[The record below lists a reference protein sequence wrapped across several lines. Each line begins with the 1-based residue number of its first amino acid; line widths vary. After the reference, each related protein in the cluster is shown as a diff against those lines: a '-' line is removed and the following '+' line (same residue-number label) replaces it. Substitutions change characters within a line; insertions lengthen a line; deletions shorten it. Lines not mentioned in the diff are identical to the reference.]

1 MLKLSPGQ
9 RMAIRAAVRASE
21 RRRNLFRSANLGYNY
36 RPFRGLLFSLLV
48 HAFVLFGL
56 LLFDISNRVSEQY
69 RYLARAVIIDH
80 NRMVLYLP
88 PLGDTAHKR
97 EPEPGSKP
105 HDKSARTASARRT
118 QGLSYPGPQ
127 TILTD
132 FEKPTNRIQTV
143 SQPGILNPSILKPP
157 LLLPNIVHVADAGPA
172 PELKVSDPIFQPAV
186 KLAPALPL
194 ELQERVQP
202 PAIASDIARVAETKS
217 PEPSQKPPEPT
228 KPVEQL
234 KVDPPKLNSPIPVT
248 GPDLRNFLALTPMP
262 AVAEPAF
269 SPPPGEARGRFAI
282 SPDPNL
288 AGSEME
294 AGSKGTT
301 AAPASPPAGSGLAAG
316 SGTSSSPGK
325 NVFPG
330 ITIIGGT
337 VDNRMAGNPSSN
349 ARTSLP
355 LQTSYGITVLS
366 ASSGGG
372 LPNLGVF
379 SSEQVYTAFLDMRD
393 DRSDRAPS
401 WTVEY
406 ALLQPIPSQVNG
418 ASKRGRGEQ
427 GDVLPFPAIK
437 EQPAMPAELVRR
449 YPRQLVIVY
458 AIINIEGKIE
468 QMVVKDSPDARL
480 NEPVLKALGKWVFRP
495 AQRDGEIVPAKVLLG
510 IPVWAPPVP

>member
-80 NRMVLYLP
+80 NRMVLYFP
-88 PLGDTAHKR
+88 PLGDTTHKR
-97 EPEPGSKP
+97 EGEPGSKP

-248 GPDLRNFLALTPMP
+248 GRDLRNFLALTPMP

-337 VDNRMAGNPSSN
+337 VDNRTAGSPSSN

-366 ASSGGG
+366 ASGGG

-393 DRSDRAPS
+393 DRNDRSPS

-458 AIINIEGKIE
+458 AIINIEGKME

-480 NEPVLKALGKWVFRP
+480 NEPVLNALGKWVFRP
-495 AQRDGEIVPAKVLLG
+495 AQRDGETVPAKVLLG

>member
-1 MLKLSPGQ
+1 
-9 RMAIRAAVRASE
+9 MAIRAAVRASE

-36 RPFRGLLFSLLV
+36 RPFRGLLFSLVV
-48 HAFVLFGL
+48 HAFVLFAI

-105 HDKSARTASARRT
+105 HDKSARTSSARRT

-143 SQPGILNPSILKPP
+143 SQTVSQPGIPNPSILKPP

-186 KLAPALPL
+186 KLAPTLPL

-202 PAIASDIARVAETKS
+202 PAIASDIVRVAE
-217 PEPSQKPPEPT
+217 PA

-234 KVDPPKLNSPIPVT
+234 KVDPLKLNSPIPVT

-301 AAPASPPAGSGLAAG
+301 AAPASPPA
-316 SGTSSSPGK
+316 
-325 NVFPG
+325 
-330 ITIIGGT
+330 
-337 VDNRMAGNPSSN
+337 
-349 ARTSLP
+349 
-355 LQTSYGITVLS
+355 
-366 ASSGGG
+366 
-372 LPNLGVF
+372 
-379 SSEQVYTAFLDMRD
+379 
-393 DRSDRAPS
+393 
-401 WTVEY
+401 
-406 ALLQPIPSQVNG
+406 
-418 ASKRGRGEQ
+418 
-427 GDVLPFPAIK
+427 
-437 EQPAMPAELVRR
+437 
-449 YPRQLVIVY
+449 
-458 AIINIEGKIE
+458 
-468 QMVVKDSPDARL
+468 
-480 NEPVLKALGKWVFRP
+480 
-495 AQRDGEIVPAKVLLG
+495 
-510 IPVWAPPVP
+510 

>member
-1 MLKLSPGQ
+1 MMLKLSPGQ

-80 NRMVLYLP
+80 NRIVLYLP
-88 PLGDTAHKR
+88 SLGDTPHKR
-97 EPEPGSKP
+97 EPEPGSKA

-262 AVAEPAF
+262 AVAEPAL
-269 SPPPGEARGRFAI
+269 SPPPGEARGRFAV

-288 AGSEME
+288 DAPGTEP
-294 AGSKGTT
+294 GSKGTT
-301 AAPASPPAGSGLAAG
+301 AAAGPPAPAVSSGSAAG
-316 SGTSSSPGK
+316 SGPPSGSDTPSGPGK

-330 ITIIGGT
+330 ITI
-337 VDNRMAGNPSSN
+337 
-349 ARTSLP
+349 
-355 LQTSYGITVLS
+355 
-366 ASSGGG
+366 
-372 LPNLGVF
+372 
-379 SSEQVYTAFLDMRD
+379 
-393 DRSDRAPS
+393 
-401 WTVEY
+401 
-406 ALLQPIPSQVNG
+406 
-418 ASKRGRGEQ
+418 
-427 GDVLPFPAIK
+427 
-437 EQPAMPAELVRR
+437 
-449 YPRQLVIVY
+449 
-458 AIINIEGKIE
+458 
-468 QMVVKDSPDARL
+468 
-480 NEPVLKALGKWVFRP
+480 
-495 AQRDGEIVPAKVLLG
+495 
-510 IPVWAPPVP
+510 